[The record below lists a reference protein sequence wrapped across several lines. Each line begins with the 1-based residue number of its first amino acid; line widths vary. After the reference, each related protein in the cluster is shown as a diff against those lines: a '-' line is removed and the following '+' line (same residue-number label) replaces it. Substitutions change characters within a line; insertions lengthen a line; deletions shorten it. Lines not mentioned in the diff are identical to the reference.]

1 MCMKILQEHRQII
14 GIAIFI
20 SLIITL
26 EIILY
31 INYDIKLDS
40 YSGCI
45 ASIAAILGVVLSVN
59 SITNWGNKQKAIQ
72 ENITIKNKEII
83 SDKKIKLA
91 GDIMTACYQL
101 EQSILK
107 ISNPFTYLEE
117 IQKAQEMMKSRKGIT
132 NRNRKRIE
140 RGLVFK
146 NRLENE
152 LSTINKFFALKI
164 QAKIY
169 FGESLSDLFDKISQN
184 IKEKIY
190 INIIKLLQV
199 ENYNNEEE
207 SASMQIWNLS
217 IQDNFMKKIIP
228 EIEKILLPLLRD
240 KN

>member
-1 MCMKILQEHRQII
+1 MKFLQEHRQII

-26 EIILY
+26 EIVLY

-91 GDIMTACYQL
+91 EDIMTACYQL

-107 ISNPFTYLEE
+107 ISNPFTCLDE
-117 IQKAQEMMKSRKGIT
+117 IQKAQEMMKSRKDIT
-132 NRNRKRIE
+132 NSNRARIE
-140 RGLVFK
+140 KGLIFK

-152 LSTINKFFALKI
+152 LSTINKFFSLKI

-169 FGESLSDLFDKISQN
+169 FGESLNNLFNKISQN

-190 INIIKLLQV
+190 INITRLLQV
-199 ENYNNEEE
+199 ENYSKNEEE
-207 SASMQIWNLS
+207 SASMKIWNLS